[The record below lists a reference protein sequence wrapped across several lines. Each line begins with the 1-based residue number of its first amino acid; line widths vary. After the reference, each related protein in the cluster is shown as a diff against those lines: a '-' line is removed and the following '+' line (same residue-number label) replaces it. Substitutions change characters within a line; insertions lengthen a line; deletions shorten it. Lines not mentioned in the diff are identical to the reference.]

1 MAAMRQGMQAKIVA
15 RLVCV
20 GGSLKRSQL
29 LEVQTALDRGRRL
42 LLCGV
47 SKDAELN
54 PGVGPERIRSL
65 GQDRSGHA
73 DDPVSKHE

>member
-15 RLVCV
+15 RLVLRDLCCV

-73 DDPVSKHE
+73 G